1 MNQDENER
9 ELLKLVAQWRDE
21 ECLRL
26 LDRAGD
32 EALELLRKGYRR
44 GRREL
49 HEAVQTERE
58 RSRNRCAAAE
68 AELATL
74 RRQHRQQ
81 LGSVILAAARSRL
94 PQRLAQRW
102 DEQRER
108 EHWIRR
114 AVQQALA
121 KLPAHGWRVRHAAG
135 LPAAE
140 VDGLRQSLKTTL
152 TDEPQLIPD
161 PQLDAGLVIES
172 GGVTLDASAAGLL
185 SDADSLDA
193 RLLALMGQTE
203 EDP

>member
-1 MNQDENER
+1 MNQDENEH

-26 LDRAGD
+26 LDRARD
-32 EALELLRKGYRR
+32 EASELLRKSHRR

-49 HEAVQTERE
+49 HDAVQAERE
-58 RSRNRCAAAE
+58 RSRDRCTAAE

-94 PQRLAQRW
+94 PQRFQQRW
-102 DEQRER
+102 GEQRER
-108 EHWIRR
+108 ERWIRQ

-121 KLPAHGWRVRHAAG
+121 KLPAHGWRIRHAAG

-140 VDGLRQSLKTTL
+140 VEGLRQSLIPAL
-152 TDEPQLIPD
+152 TDEPRLIPD

-172 GGVTLDASAAGLL
+172 GGVSLDASAAGLL
-185 SDADSLDA
+185 SDADTLNA
-193 RLLALMGQTE
+193 RLLALMGQAE
-203 EDP
+203 EGP